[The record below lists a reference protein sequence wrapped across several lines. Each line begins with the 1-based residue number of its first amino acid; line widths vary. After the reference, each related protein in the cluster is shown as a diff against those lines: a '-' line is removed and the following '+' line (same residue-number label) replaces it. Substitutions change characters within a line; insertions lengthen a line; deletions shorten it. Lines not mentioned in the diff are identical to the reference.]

1 MFYQSKIYFILM
13 VEMLFFTFVILE
25 TETRKI
31 DIYNKS
37 MQIHDNRLK
46 ILDIQIKNNPEIIEK
61 IINKD
66 K

>member
-13 VEMLFFTFVILE
+13 LEMLFFTFVILE

-66 K
+66 

>member
-1 MFYQSKIYFILM
+1 ML
-13 VEMLFFTFVILE
+13 EMLFFTFVILE

-66 K
+66 Q

>member
-13 VEMLFFTFVILE
+13 LEMLFFTFVILE

-66 K
+66 Q